1 MKNYN
6 LPTNTNSNLDNLPL
20 GPLRPVV
27 EKAGN
32 ALADVLSDL
41 IDDIFG
47 KDDKKRRE
55 VDSDGVYY
63 TSRRR
68 K

>member
-1 MKNYN
+1 MKQTSLQTKSNN
-6 LPTNTNSNLDNLPL
+6 NLDNLPL